1 MVYWAGKAVEAVRI
15 RSNPHTHTTFSDGRD
30 APRAQIERA
39 LALGFRAL
47 GFSDHAVQDVD
58 TFTGIPKERE
68 ADYQS
73 EVRALAKEYAGRIR
87 VYLGV
92 ELDSEFGLADARSYD
107 YILLSNH
114 YVRKGDAHALVDC
127 RPRRDRVFAVRDEA
141 YGGNGEAMAADYF
154 LHLGARVLEERPA
167 ILGHFDIVKYFNG
180 EGALYD
186 ADSPA
191 VRRAQ
196 MEALSMVRESGALLE
211 VNTGGMARG
220 YVSEPYPS
228 WDILRAWRDLGGGV
242 ILGSDCHDA
251 RLMDF
256 AFADVLAR
264 LRAEGFGGVWE
275 LGGAGEEMFV
285 YRRFSDGKV

>member
-58 TFTGIPKERE
+58 AFTGIPKERE

-87 VYLGV
+87 VYLSV
-92 ELDSEFGLADARSYD
+92 ELDSEFGLADARNYN

-127 RPRRDRVFAVRDEA
+127 RPRRDRVFAVRD
-141 YGGNGEAMAADYF
+141 GGLRRKRRGHGRGLLSAP
-154 LHLGARVLEERPA
+154 GRARP
-167 ILGHFDIVKYFNG
+167 
-180 EGALYD
+180 
-186 ADSPA
+186 
-191 VRRAQ
+191 
-196 MEALSMVRESGALLE
+196 
-211 VNTGGMARG
+211 
-220 YVSEPYPS
+220 
-228 WDILRAWRDLGGGV
+228 
-242 ILGSDCHDA
+242 
-251 RLMDF
+251 
-256 AFADVLAR
+256 
-264 LRAEGFGGVWE
+264 
-275 LGGAGEEMFV
+275 
-285 YRRFSDGKV
+285 